1 MNNKLTE
8 QIAYHIFAN
17 LGVLPADF
25 INQEMTKPIND
36 KSYMLPEKVSFEIEG
51 QLLRNNIYA
60 CQVTVADS
68 KELRLMLADCTQE
81 KEYPEFALMVQLK
94 DSPTFGV
101 YMIYTKN
108 VEEKV
113 DPETLIAVSTDKG
126 NWMPCSTY
134 LQATFLAGM
143 EQIRDL
149 GFGWAKST
157 KYFEMHQ
164 QLLSFIKFHQNIY
177 WEDNEGQEE

>member
-1 MNNKLTE
+1 MNPKLTE
-8 QIAYHIFAN
+8 QIAFHIFAN
-17 LGVLPADF
+17 LGVLHADF
-25 INQEMTKPIND
+25 INHELSKSIID
-36 KSYMLPEKVSFEIEG
+36 KTYMLQEKVSFEIEG
-51 QLLRNNIYA
+51 KVIRNNIYG
-60 CQVTVADS
+60 CQVTVADG

-81 KEYPEFALMVQLK
+81 TDFPEYALMVQLK
-94 DSPTFGV
+94 DSPAFGV
-101 YMIYTKN
+101 YMIYTKK
-108 VEEKV
+108 VDEKV

-126 NWMPCSTY
+126 IWMPCSTY

-149 GFGWAKST
+149 GFGWT
-157 KYFEMHQ
+157 KVTNYADLHK